1 MVKNISYYADLFAAM
16 GSEPRLKIMQLLFR
30 AYPQGMVVNEI
41 KNELKIPNST
51 LSHHLEKLRIENL
64 VKVEKDKQYLCYTA
78 NAETMENLLSF
89 LYTGG
94 SPSDCAPFGFS
105 TFLKSGNPP
114 NGSASPR
121 TGRANRYTIESVEN
135 LPQEEKSMSEQ
146 LFRPIW
152 EKLFTSLGFP
162 LPSRFTQEAIT
173 AIKFAQCE
181 SLRLKHRYV
190 GTEQMLIGLISEKSG
205 IAWQFL
211 SESGLNLDKV
221 QIEAERLIGRG
232 NNNSIPIL
240 IPFTRR
246 VKEAMENALQ
256 ESLKLGKN
264 HIGTEHLLLG
274 LLEDADSLGFKIL
287 ENLGVDPNNL
297 EQKLRQSLI

>member
-1 MVKNISYYADLFAAM
+1 MIKTISYYADLFAAM

-30 AYPQGMVVNEI
+30 AYPRGMVVNEI
-41 KNELKIPNST
+41 KNELQIPNST

-78 NAETMENLLSF
+78 NAETMEDLLSF
-89 LYTGG
+89 FYTES
-94 SPSDCAPFGFS
+94 SPSDS
-105 TFLKSGNPP
+105 NK
-114 NGSASPR
+114 
-121 TGRANRYTIESVEN
+121 IESAKN
-135 LPQEEKSMSEQ
+135 LPKEEKSMSEQ

-181 SLRLKHRYV
+181 SLRLKHKYV
-190 GTEQMLIGLISEKSG
+190 GTEQILIGLISETNG

-211 SESGLNLDKV
+211 RQAGLNLEKV
-221 QIEAERLIGRG
+221 QMEVEKLIGRG
-232 NNNSIPIL
+232 SNKSVPIFIPC
-240 IPFTRR
+240 TRR
-246 VKEAMENALQ
+246 SKEVMENALQ

-274 LLEDADSLGFKIL
+274 LLGDSDSLGFKIL
-287 ENLGVDPNNL
+287 ENLEVDPSNL
-297 EQKLRQSLI
+297 EQKLRRSLS

>member
-1 MVKNISYYADLFAAM
+1 MKNNIAYYADLFAAM

-41 KNELKIPNST
+41 KNQLKIPDST
-51 LSHHLEKLRIENL
+51 LSHHLEKLRVEKL

-78 NAETMENLLSF
+78 NAETMEDLLSF
-89 LYTGG
+89 F
-94 SPSDCAPFGFS
+94 SPESSQNEFQAI
-105 TFLKSGNPP
+105 KS
-114 NGSASPR
+114 
-121 TGRANRYTIESVEN
+121 IESVKN
-135 LPQEEKSMSEQ
+135 LPTEEKSMSEQ

-152 EKLFTSLGFP
+152 DKLFTSLGFP

-190 GTEQMLIGLISEKSG
+190 GTEQILIGLISEKSG
-205 IAWQFL
+205 VAWQFL
-211 SESGLNLDKV
+211 SEAGLNLDKV
-221 QIEAERLIGRG
+221 QTETERLIGRG
-232 NNNSIPIL
+232 NNSSIPIF

-264 HIGTEHLLLG
+264 HIGTEHVLLG
-274 LLEDADSLGFKIL
+274 LLGNTDSLGFKIL
-287 ENLGVDPNNL
+287 ENLKVNPSNL
-297 EQKLRQSLI
+297 ELKLRQSLVEL

>member
-1 MVKNISYYADLFAAM
+1 MNKNIAYYADLFAAM

-30 AYPQGMVVNEI
+30 AYPQGMVVTEI
-41 KNELKIPNST
+41 KNQLKIPDST
-51 LSHHLEKLRIENL
+51 LSHHLEKLRVEKL
-64 VKVEKDKQYLCYTA
+64 VKVEKDKQYLYYTA
-78 NAETMENLLSF
+78 NAETMEDLLSF
-89 LYTGG
+89 FATENSQNEFQALE
-94 SPSDCAPFGFS
+94 SI
-105 TFLKSGNPP
+105 KSMK
-114 NGSASPR
+114 
-121 TGRANRYTIESVEN
+121 N
-135 LPQEEKSMSEQ
+135 LPKEETSMSEQ

-152 EKLFTSLGFP
+152 DKLFTSLGFP

-190 GTEQMLIGLISEKSG
+190 GTEQILIGLISEKSG
-205 IAWQFL
+205 VAWQFL
-211 SESGLNLDKV
+211 REAGLNLDKV
-221 QIEAERLIGRG
+221 QMEAERLIGRG
-232 NNNSIPIL
+232 NNSSIPIF

-274 LLEDADSLGFKIL
+274 LLGDADSLGFKIL
-287 ENLGVDPNNL
+287 ENLEANPSNL
-297 EQKLRQSLI
+297 EIKLRQSLVEL

>member
-1 MVKNISYYADLFAAM
+1 MKNNIAYYADLFAAM

-41 KNELKIPNST
+41 KNQLKIPDST
-51 LSHHLEKLRIENL
+51 LSHHLEKLRVEKL

-78 NAETMENLLSF
+78 SAETMEDLFSF
-89 LYTGG
+89 FYTGG
-94 SPSDCAPFGFS
+94 SQNELHLPES
-105 TFLKSGNPP
+105 
-114 NGSASPR
+114 
-121 TGRANRYTIESVEN
+121 IESGKN
-135 LPQEEKSMSEQ
+135 LPKEEKSMSEQ
-146 LFRPIW
+146 LTQRIW
-152 EKLFTSLGFP
+152 DKLFTSLGFP

-190 GTEQMLIGLISEKSG
+190 GTEQILIGLISEKSG
-205 IAWQFL
+205 VAWQFL
-211 SESGLNLDKV
+211 SEAGLNLDKV
-221 QIEAERLIGRG
+221 QTETERLIGRG
-232 NNNSIPIL
+232 NNSSIPIF

-246 VKEAMENALQ
+246 VKKAMENALQ

-274 LLEDADSLGFKIL
+274 LLGDADSLGFKIL
-287 ENLGVDPNNL
+287 ENLEVNLSNL
-297 EQKLRQSLI
+297 EIKLRQSLVEL

>member
-1 MVKNISYYADLFAAM
+1 MNKNIAYYADLFAAM

-30 AYPQGMVVNEI
+30 AYPQGMVVTEI
-41 KNELKIPNST
+41 KNQLKIPDST
-51 LSHHLEKLRIENL
+51 LSHHLEKLRVEKL
-64 VKVEKDKQYLCYTA
+64 VKVEKDKQYLYYTA
-78 NAETMENLLSF
+78 NAETMEDLLSF
-89 LYTGG
+89 FATENSQNEFQALE
-94 SPSDCAPFGFS
+94 SI
-105 TFLKSGNPP
+105 KSMK
-114 NGSASPR
+114 
-121 TGRANRYTIESVEN
+121 N
-135 LPQEEKSMSEQ
+135 LPKEQTSMSEQ

-152 EKLFTSLGFP
+152 DKLFTSLGFP

-190 GTEQMLIGLISEKSG
+190 GTEQILIGLISEKSG
-205 IAWQFL
+205 VAWQFL
-211 SESGLNLDKV
+211 REAGLNLDKV
-221 QIEAERLIGRG
+221 QMEAERLIGRG
-232 NNNSIPIL
+232 NNSSIPIF

-274 LLEDADSLGFKIL
+274 LLGDADSLGFKIL
-287 ENLGVDPNNL
+287 ENLEANPSNL
-297 EQKLRQSLI
+297 EIKLRQSLVEL

>member
-30 AYPQGMVVNEI
+30 TYPQGMVVNEI

-89 LYTGG
+89 LYTGS
-94 SPSDCAPFGFS
+94 SPSDCH
-105 TFLKSGNPP
+105 
-114 NGSASPR
+114 
-121 TGRANRYTIESVEN
+121 TIESVEN

-162 LPSRFTQEAIT
+162 LPFLFTQEAIT

-297 EQKLRQSLI
+297 EQKLRESLI

>member
-1 MVKNISYYADLFAAM
+1 MENNIAYYADLFAAM

-30 AYPQGMVVNEI
+30 AYPQGIVVNEI
-41 KNELKIPNST
+41 KNQLKIPDST
-51 LSHHLEKLRIENL
+51 LSHHLEKLRVEKL

-78 NAETMENLLSF
+78 NAETMGDLLSF
-89 LYTGG
+89 
-94 SPSDCAPFGFS
+94 FS
-105 TFLKSGNPP
+105 TESSQKEFQALES
-114 NGSASPR
+114 
-121 TGRANRYTIESVEN
+121 IELVKN
-135 LPQEEKSMSEQ
+135 LPKEEKSMSEQ

-152 EKLFTSLGFP
+152 DKLFTSLGFP

-190 GTEQMLIGLISEKSG
+190 GTEQILIGLISEKSG
-205 IAWQFL
+205 VAWQFL
-211 SESGLNLDKV
+211 QEAGLNLDKV
-221 QIEAERLIGRG
+221 QIETERLIGRG
-232 NNNSIPIL
+232 KNSSMPIF

-264 HIGTEHLLLG
+264 YIGTEHLLLG
-274 LLEDADSLGFKIL
+274 LLGDADSLGFKIL
-287 ENLGVDPNNL
+287 ENLKVNPSNL
-297 EQKLRQSLI
+297 EIKLRQSLVE

>member
-1 MVKNISYYADLFAAM
+1 MKNNISYYADLFAAM
-16 GSEPRLKIMQLLFR
+16 GSEPRLKIMQLLFK
-30 AYPQGMVVNEI
+30 AYPRGMVVNEI
-41 KNELKIPNST
+41 KNELQIPNST

-78 NAETMENLLSF
+78 NAETMEDLLSF
-89 LYTGG
+89 FYTGS
-94 SPSDCAPFGFS
+94 SPSDS
-105 TFLKSGNPP
+105 
-114 NGSASPR
+114 
-121 TGRANRYTIESVEN
+121 NRIESVNN
-135 LPQEEKSMSEQ
+135 LPKEEKSMSEQ

-181 SLRLKHRYV
+181 SLRLKHKYV
-190 GTEQMLIGLISEKSG
+190 GTEQILIGLISEKSG

-211 SESGLNLDKV
+211 REAGLNLEKV

-232 NNNSIPIL
+232 NNKSIPIF

-256 ESLKLGKN
+256 ESLKLGKH

-274 LLEDADSLGFKIL
+274 LLGDSDSLGFKIL
-287 ENLGVDPNNL
+287 ENLEVDPRNL
-297 EQKLRQSLI
+297 EQNLRQSLS

>member
-1 MVKNISYYADLFAAM
+1 MKNNIAYYADLFAAM

-41 KNELKIPNST
+41 KNQLKIPDST
-51 LSHHLEKLRIENL
+51 LSHHLEKLRVEKL

-78 NAETMENLLSF
+78 SVETMEDLFSF
-89 LYTGG
+89 FYTGG
-94 SPSDCAPFGFS
+94 SQNELHLPES
-105 TFLKSGNPP
+105 
-114 NGSASPR
+114 
-121 TGRANRYTIESVEN
+121 IESRKN
-135 LPQEEKSMSEQ
+135 LLKEEKSMSEQ
-146 LFRPIW
+146 LTQRIW
-152 EKLFTSLGFP
+152 DKLFTSLGFP

-181 SLRLKHRYV
+181 SLRLKHGYV
-190 GTEQMLIGLISEKSG
+190 GTEQILIGLISEKSG
-205 IAWQFL
+205 VAWQFL
-211 SESGLNLDKV
+211 KEAGLNLDKV
-221 QIEAERLIGRG
+221 QTETERLIGRG
-232 NNNSIPIL
+232 NNSSIPIF

-274 LLEDADSLGFKIL
+274 LLGDADSLGFKIL
-287 ENLGVDPNNL
+287 ENLKVTPSNL
-297 EQKLRQSLI
+297 EIKLRQSLS

>member
-1 MVKNISYYADLFAAM
+1 MKNNISYYADLFAAM
-16 GSEPRLKIMQLLFR
+16 GSEPRLKIMQLLFKT
-30 AYPQGMVVNEI
+30 YPRGMVVNEI
-41 KNELKIPNST
+41 KNELQIPNST

-78 NAETMENLLSF
+78 NAETMEDLLSF
-89 LYTGG
+89 FYTE
-94 SPSDCAPFGFS
+94 S
-105 TFLKSGNPP
+105 
-114 NGSASPR
+114 SPR
-121 TGRANRYTIESVEN
+121 DSNKIESVNN
-135 LPQEEKSMSEQ
+135 LPKEGKSMSEQ

-190 GTEQMLIGLISEKSG
+190 GTEQILIGLISETSG

-211 SESGLNLDKV
+211 REAGLNLEKV
-221 QIEAERLIGRG
+221 QVEVERLIGRG
-232 NNNSIPIL
+232 SNKSVPIFIPC
-240 IPFTRR
+240 TRR
-246 VKEAMENALQ
+246 VKEVMENALQ

-274 LLEDADSLGFKIL
+274 LLGDSDSLGFKIL
-287 ENLGVDPNNL
+287 KNLEVDPHNL
-297 EQKLRQSLI
+297 EQNLRQSLS

>member
-1 MVKNISYYADLFAAM
+1 MKNNISYYADLFAAM
-16 GSEPRLKIMQLLFR
+16 GSEPRLKIMQLLFK
-30 AYPQGMVVNEI
+30 AYPRGMVVNEI
-41 KNELKIPNST
+41 KNELQIPNST

-78 NAETMENLLSF
+78 NAETMEDLLSF
-89 LYTGG
+89 FYTG
-94 SPSDCAPFGFS
+94 S
-105 TFLKSGNPP
+105 
-114 NGSASPR
+114 SPR
-121 TGRANRYTIESVEN
+121 DSNKIESVKN
-135 LPQEEKSMSEQ
+135 LPREEKSMSEQ

-181 SLRLKHRYV
+181 SLRLKHKYV
-190 GTEQMLIGLISEKSG
+190 GTEQILIGLISEKSG

-211 SESGLNLDKV
+211 REAGLNLEKV

-232 NNNSIPIL
+232 NNKSIPIF

-274 LLEDADSLGFKIL
+274 LLGDSDSLGFKIL
-287 ENLGVDPNNL
+287 ENLEVDPRNL
-297 EQKLRQSLI
+297 EQKLRQSLN

>member
-1 MVKNISYYADLFAAM
+1 MKKTISYYADLFAAM

-30 AYPQGMVVNEI
+30 AYPKGMVVNEI

-51 LSHHLEKLRIENL
+51 LSHHLEKLRVENL

-78 NAETMENLLSF
+78 NAETMEDLLSF
-89 LYTGG
+89 FYTG
-94 SPSDCAPFGFS
+94 SSQND
-105 TFLKSGNPP
+105 LHNL
-114 NGSASPR
+114 
-121 TGRANRYTIESVEN
+121 ESVKK
-135 LPQEEKSMSEQ
+135 LPTQEKSMSEQ

-152 EKLFTSLGFP
+152 DRLFTSLGFP

-190 GTEQMLIGLISEKSG
+190 GTEQILIGLISQTSG

-211 SESGLNLDKV
+211 REAGLNLEKV
-221 QIEAERLIGRG
+221 QIEAERLIGQG
-232 NNNSIPIL
+232 NNNSIPIFM
-240 IPFTRR
+240 PFTRR
-246 VKEAMENALQ
+246 VKEAIENALQ

-274 LLEDADSLGFKIL
+274 LLGDSDSLGFKIL
-287 ENLGVDPNNL
+287 ENLEVNPSKL
-297 EQKLRQSLI
+297 EQKLRESLK

>member
-1 MVKNISYYADLFAAM
+1 MKNNIAYYADLFAAM

-30 AYPQGMVVNEI
+30 AYPQGMVVTEI
-41 KNELKIPNST
+41 KNLLKIPDST
-51 LSHHLEKLRIENL
+51 LSHHLEKLRVEKL

-78 NAETMENLLSF
+78 NAETMEDLLSF
-89 LYTGG
+89 
-94 SPSDCAPFGFS
+94 FS
-105 TFLKSGNPP
+105 T
-114 NGSASPR
+114 
-121 TGRANRYTIESVEN
+121 ESSQNELQAFEVNN

-152 EKLFTSLGFP
+152 DKLFTSLGFP

-190 GTEQMLIGLISEKSG
+190 GTEQILIGLISEKTG

-211 SESGLNLDKV
+211 KEAGLNLDKV
-221 QIEAERLIGRG
+221 QTETERLIGRG
-232 NNNSIPIL
+232 NNSSIPIF
-240 IPFTRR
+240 IPCTRR
-246 VKEAMENALQ
+246 VKEVMENALQ

-274 LLEDADSLGFKIL
+274 VLRDSDSLGFKIL
-287 ENLGVDPNNL
+287 ENLEVNPDNL
-297 EQKLRQSLI
+297 EQKLRQSLVKL

>member
-1 MVKNISYYADLFAAM
+1 MKKEISYYADLFAAM

-30 AYPQGMVVNEI
+30 AYPKGMVVNEI
-41 KNELKIPNST
+41 KKELNIPNST

-64 VKVEKDKQYLCYTA
+64 VKVEKDKQFLCYTA
-78 NAETMENLLSF
+78 NAETMEDLLSF
-89 LYTGG
+89 FYTES
-94 SPSDCAPFGFS
+94 SPNDFH
-105 TFLKSGNPP
+105 
-114 NGSASPR
+114 
-121 TGRANRYTIESVEN
+121 TIELVKNS
-135 LPQEEKSMSEQ
+135 PKEEKSMSEQ

-190 GTEQMLIGLISEKSG
+190 GTEQILIGLISEKSG

-211 SESGLNLDKV
+211 RETGLNLEKV
-221 QIEAERLIGRG
+221 QIETERLIGRG
-232 NNNSIPIL
+232 NNNSIPIFM
-240 IPFTRR
+240 PFTRR

-264 HIGTEHLLLG
+264 HIGTEHVLLG
-274 LLEDADSLGFKIL
+274 LLGDSDSLGFKIL
-287 ENLGVDPNNL
+287 QNLEVDPNNL
-297 EQKLRQSLI
+297 EQKLRKSLS